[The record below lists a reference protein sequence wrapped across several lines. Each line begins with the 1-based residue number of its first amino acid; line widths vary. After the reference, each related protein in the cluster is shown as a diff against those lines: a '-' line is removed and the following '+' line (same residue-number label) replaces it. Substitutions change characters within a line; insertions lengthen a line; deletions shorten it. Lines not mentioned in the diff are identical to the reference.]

1 MALGRCSDCS
11 ALLAVVPPC
20 VAGGCGGADGDGGCR
35 AAERPRSSQ
44 VVDPDDTEGY
54 DYEYVIPFGTGR
66 RLDGGEEIE
75 IVPGELNVKVGEKIR
90 IVNEDV
96 RGAAVGIFW
105 VPAERTVAM
114 EFTTPGTLT
123 GECDVHPS
131 GVFTINVEADRLRT
145 GGLSAPAPARAS
157 GRRQR
162 RRRPWRMQAGIP
174 RPR

>member
-1 MALGRCSDCS
+1 MNARSRPLLSLLV
-11 ALLAVVPPC
+11 AVLAVLLAAC
-20 VAGGCGGADGDGGCR
+20 GSDGAAVASGDGGS
-35 AAERPRSSQ
+35 AGDGSLNAEDPPELV
-44 VVDPDDTEGY
+44 VVDSGAEDY
-54 DYEYVIPFGTGR
+54 DYDYVIPFGTGR

-75 IVPGELNVKVGEKIR
+75 IVPAELDVEVGETIR

-131 GVFTINVEADRLRT
+131 GVFTINVDEA
-145 GGLSAPAPARAS
+145 
-157 GRRQR
+157 
-162 RRRPWRMQAGIP
+162 
-174 RPR
+174 

>member
-1 MALGRCSDCS
+1 MAVRPTRPLLS
-11 ALLAVVPPC
+11 LLAAVIAVVLAAC
-20 VAGGCGGADGDGGCR
+20 GTESASVAAGDGGSAGDGSR
-35 AAERPRSSQ
+35 NAEDPPELV
-44 VVDPDDTEGY
+44 VVDSDAQEY
-54 DYEYVIPFGTGR
+54 DHDYVIPFGTGR

-75 IVPGELNVKVGEKIR
+75 IVPGELDVEVGETIR

-131 GVFTINVEADRLRT
+131 GVFTINVTEA
-145 GGLSAPAPARAS
+145 
-157 GRRQR
+157 
-162 RRRPWRMQAGIP
+162 
-174 RPR
+174 

>member
-1 MALGRCSDCS
+1 MAAGLFRLLG
-11 ALLAVVPPC
+11 LLALVPAL
-20 VAGGCGGADGDGGCR
+20 VAGGCGNADGEGESGSGT
-35 AAERPRSSQ
+35 APELE
-44 VVDPDDTEGY
+44 VVDPDDPEGY

-75 IVPGELNVKVGEKIR
+75 IVPAELNVKVGEKIR

-114 EFTTPGTLT
+114 EFTTPGTLS

-131 GVFTINVEADRLRT
+131 GIFTINVEAADSE
-145 GGLSAPAPARAS
+145 SA
-157 GRRQR
+157 
-162 RRRPWRMQAGIP
+162 
-174 RPR
+174 

>member
-1 MALGRCSDCS
+1 MSLIVAV
-11 ALLAVVPPC
+11 LAVVLAAC
-20 VAGGCGGADGDGGCR
+20 GSDSAAVAGGDGGS
-35 AAERPRSSQ
+35 AEGGSANAEDPPELV
-44 VVDPDDTEGY
+44 VVDSDAPQY
-54 DYEYVIPFGTGR
+54 DYDYVIPFGTGR

-75 IVPGELNVKVGEKIR
+75 IVPGVLDVEVGETIR

-131 GVFTINVEADRLRT
+131 GVFTINVNEA
-145 GGLSAPAPARAS
+145 
-157 GRRQR
+157 
-162 RRRPWRMQAGIP
+162 
-174 RPR
+174 

>member
-1 MALGRCSDCS
+1 MRGPSRLL
-11 ALLAVVPPC
+11 ALLALVPALA
-20 VAGGCGGADGDGGCR
+20 AGSCGEDGAESSS
-35 AAERPRSSQ
+35 AAVPELQ
-44 VVDPDDTEGY
+44 VVDSDAAEGY
-54 DYEYVIPFGTGR
+54 DYDYVIPFGTGR

-75 IVPGELNVKVGEKIR
+75 IVPAELNVEVGESIR

-131 GVFTINVEADRLRT
+131 GVFTINVAEA
-145 GGLSAPAPARAS
+145 
-157 GRRQR
+157 
-162 RRRPWRMQAGIP
+162 
-174 RPR
+174 

>member
-1 MALGRCSDCS
+1 MPRRLRRLTLLGLAALVLGACS
-11 ALLAVVPPC
+11 AESAEGTSTSSGAVP
-20 VAGGCGGADGDGGCR
+20 
-35 AAERPRSSQ
+35 ELQ
-44 VVDPDDTEGY
+44 VVDSDADDY
-54 DYEYVIPFGTGR
+54 DYDYVIPFGTGR

-75 IVPGELNVKVGEKIR
+75 IVPGELDVKVGERIR

-131 GVFTINVEADRLRT
+131 GVFTINVTEA
-145 GGLSAPAPARAS
+145 
-157 GRRQR
+157 
-162 RRRPWRMQAGIP
+162 
-174 RPR
+174 

>member
-1 MALGRCSDCS
+1 MSRGPLRLL
-11 ALLAVVPPC
+11 ALLVVVPAL
-20 VAGGCGGADGDGGCR
+20 VMVGCGTESDSGDGGASSG
-35 AAERPRSSQ
+35 AAPELE
-44 VVDPDDTEGY
+44 VVDPDDPEGY

-66 RLDGGEEIE
+66 RLDGGEKIE
-75 IVPGELNVKVGEKIR
+75 IVPAELDVLVGEKIR

-131 GVFTINVEADRLRT
+131 GVFTINVEEA
-145 GGLSAPAPARAS
+145 
-157 GRRQR
+157 
-162 RRRPWRMQAGIP
+162 
-174 RPR
+174 

>member
-1 MALGRCSDCS
+1 MSRGPLRLL
-11 ALLAVVPPC
+11 ALLVVVPAL
-20 VAGGCGGADGDGGCR
+20 VMVGCGSESDSDDGGASGG
-35 AAERPRSSQ
+35 AAPELE
-44 VVDPDDTEGY
+44 VVDPDDPEGH

-66 RLDGGEEIE
+66 RLDGGEKIE
-75 IVPGELNVKVGEKIR
+75 IVPAELEVLVGEKIR

-131 GVFTINVEADRLRT
+131 GVFTINVEEA
-145 GGLSAPAPARAS
+145 
-157 GRRQR
+157 
-162 RRRPWRMQAGIP
+162 
-174 RPR
+174 

>member
-1 MALGRCSDCS
+1 MPRRLFRLLG
-11 ALLAVVPPC
+11 LLVVVPAL
-20 VAGGCGGADGDGGCR
+20 VSVGCGSESDSDGGGASGG
-35 AAERPRSSQ
+35 AAPELE
-44 VVDPDDTEGY
+44 VVDPDDPEGY

-75 IVPGELNVKVGEKIR
+75 IVPAELDVQVGEKIR

-131 GVFTINVEADRLRT
+131 GVFTINVEEA
-145 GGLSAPAPARAS
+145 
-157 GRRQR
+157 
-162 RRRPWRMQAGIP
+162 
-174 RPR
+174 

>member
-1 MALGRCSDCS
+1 MPRRLRRLTLLVLAALV
-11 ALLAVVPPC
+11 L
-20 VAGGCGGADGDGGCR
+20 GAC
-35 AAERPRSSQ
+35 AAESAEGTATSSGAVPELQ
-44 VVDPDDTEGY
+44 VVDSDADDY
-54 DYEYVIPFGTGR
+54 DYDYVIPFGTGR

-75 IVPGELNVKVGEKIR
+75 IVPGELDVKVGERIR

-131 GVFTINVEADRLRT
+131 GVFTINVTEA
-145 GGLSAPAPARAS
+145 
-157 GRRQR
+157 
-162 RRRPWRMQAGIP
+162 
-174 RPR
+174 

>member
-1 MALGRCSDCS
+1 MVSPLRRMLWILAAVPVLLLGACGSDSTAES
-11 ALLAVVPPC
+11 AG
-20 VAGGCGGADGDGGCR
+20 AGEGTDDPH
-35 AAERPRSSQ
+35 ELK
-44 VVDPDDTEGY
+44 VVDSDADDY
-54 DYEYVIPFGTGR
+54 DYDYVIPFGTGR

-75 IVPGELNVKVGEKIR
+75 IVPGVLDVEVGERIR

-131 GVFTINVEADRLRT
+131 GVFTINVTEA
-145 GGLSAPAPARAS
+145 
-157 GRRQR
+157 
-162 RRRPWRMQAGIP
+162 
-174 RPR
+174 